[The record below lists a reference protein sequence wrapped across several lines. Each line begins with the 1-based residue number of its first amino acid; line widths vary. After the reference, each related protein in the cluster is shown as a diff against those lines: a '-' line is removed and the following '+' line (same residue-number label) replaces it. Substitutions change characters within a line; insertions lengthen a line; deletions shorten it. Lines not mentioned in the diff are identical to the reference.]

1 MNFGWVYP
9 EDSGEYVCRATNLYG
24 MDETRAIIKTAGKP
38 GIIYDSQLPKGMKS
52 LKQIKEIEA
61 HLNRV
66 PEEKVEV
73 EKDKM
78 KPTFVLSPDP
88 ITVEEGEWARFCC
101 RVTGHPRPRVMWLI
115 NGHTVVNVRHKS
127 INFERSFC
135 IFSFYFRV
143 NATSFHMTACIISIF
158 QRVDNMI
165 LVKLKSLLATQL
177 AKPSHRLNF
186 KLFHA
191 RMIIVQF

>member
-24 MDETRAIIKTAGKP
+24 MDETRAFIKTAGKP

-52 LKQIKEIEA
+52 LKQIRDIEA

-66 PEEKVEV
+66 PEEKIEI
-73 EKDKM
+73 EKEKM

-115 NGHTVVNVRHKS
+115 NGHTVVNVSSILTFVRMKS
-127 INFERSFC
+127 TNKLY
-135 IFSFYFRV
+135 YFRV
-143 NATSFHMTACIISIF
+143 NATNCHTMECITLTSP
-158 QRVDNMI
+158 RADNTTP
-165 LVKLKSLLATQL
+165 VKLKSSPVTLLV
-177 AKPSHRLNF
+177 KPSHQLSF

-191 RMIIVQF
+191 RMITVQS

>member
-9 EDSGEYVCRATNLYG
+9 EDSGEYLCRATNLYG
-24 MDETRAIIKTAGKP
+24 MDETRAFIKTAGKP

-73 EKDKM
+73 EKEKM

-115 NGHTVVNVRHKS
+115 NGHTVVNVS
-127 INFERSFC
+127 GYFEGLQSSLK
-135 IFSFYFRV
+135 ILSYFRA
-143 NATSFHMTACIISIF
+143 NAISFHTTACITSIF
-158 QRVDNMI
+158 PRVDNTT
-165 LVKLKSLLATQL
+165 LARLKSSLVTQL
-177 AKPSHRLNF
+177 EKPSLQLNF
-186 KLFHA
+186 KLFRA
-191 RMIIVQF
+191 RTTTVQS

>member
-1 MNFGWVYP
+1 MTFFCLLENRFTPIYDFGYVAMNFGWVYP
-9 EDSGEYVCRATNLYG
+9 EDSGEYLCRATNLYG
-24 MDETRAIIKTAGKP
+24 MDETRAFIKTAGKP

-66 PEEKVEV
+66 PEEKVEI

-88 ITVEEGEWARFCC
+88 VTVEEGEWARFCC

-115 NGHTVVNVRHKS
+115 NGHTVVNVCFS
-127 INFERSFC
+127 I
-135 IFSFYFRV
+135 
-143 NATSFHMTACIISIF
+143 IIA
-158 QRVDNMI
+158 V
-165 LVKLKSLLATQL
+165 
-177 AKPSHRLNF
+177 
-186 KLFHA
+186 
-191 RMIIVQF
+191 